1 LNDLLGFLGHFL
13 KFLNFSKPQWFKPL
27 QTATV
32 PRRFLRLPR
41 YKLRFRSHKNTMAA
55 KDYKSMAICTATM
68 SLLQQVSIDYIEPGQ
83 P

>member
-1 LNDLLGFLGHFL
+1 
-13 KFLNFSKPQWFKPL
+13 
-27 QTATV
+27 
-32 PRRFLRLPR
+32 
-41 YKLRFRSHKNTMAA
+41 MAA